1 MINRL
6 LKTIISIMFLL
17 GYKCYS
23 TACHIFKK
31 KSPSTLTILT
41 YHSITSDQHQKFIR
55 QMDMLKKYHPIF
67 PGTKIEPNDGRHYVA
82 VTFDDG
88 FECIIENALPELIK
102 RNIPAMFFIPT
113 GYLGQKPGWITDLNN
128 KNINEPVMSPE
139 RLQSLQTELI
149 KIGSHSITH
158 RSLTQLQEQET
169 MKELVGSKMYL
180 ETLLRGKINNFSF
193 PYGAYNNTVL
203 ELAQKA
209 GYTSVFCSCPL
220 FPPPKKNGFLIG
232 RTAASPNDTALEFRL
247 KLMGSYQW
255 LPLGIA
261 VKRHI
266 FDVLKIKTPFSAPS
280 TEKPWV

>member
-1 MINRL
+1 
-6 LKTIISIMFLL
+6 MFLL

-88 FECIIENALPELIK
+88 FECIVENALPELIK
-102 RNIPAMFFIPT
+102 RDIPAMFFIPT

-128 KNINEPVMSPE
+128 KNINEPVMSPG

-169 MKELVGSKMYL
+169 MKELVDSKMKL
-180 ETLLRGKINNFSF
+180 ETLLHNKITSFSF
-193 PYGAYNNTVL
+193 PYGAYNSTVL
-203 ELAQKA
+203 EMVKKA
-209 GYTSVFCSCPL
+209 GYTSVFCSWPIFSL
-220 FPPPKKNGFLIG
+220 SKTNGFLIG
-232 RTAASPNDTALEFRL
+232 RTPASPDDTALEFRL
-247 KLMGSYQW
+247 KIMGAYQW
-255 LPLGIA
+255 LPVGISL
-261 VKRHI
+261 KRQVYT
-266 FDVLKIKTPFSAPS
+266 VLRFNNFAGSPS
-280 TEKPWV
+280 SKRICD